1 MPHQSFH
8 IRNVLPA
15 KGIGEERSFEILESI
30 IRERLM
36 AKFDRL
42 IVAMPPT
49 PNGDL
54 HSDIPGIEQ
63 RALSL

>member
-1 MPHQSFH
+1 
-8 IRNVLPA
+8 
-15 KGIGEERSFEILESI
+15 
-30 IRERLM
+30 M

-42 IVAMPPT
+42 IIAMPPT

-63 RALSL
+63 RALAGIELMLLSIMSK